1 MNGGRAGGGC
11 HTGSGLGRVA
21 NKWTVPAS
29 MRVQPP
35 LAGSARTGAG
45 VICLL
50 HFLLAHCGE
59 SREKTPGVL
68 PTVGIFPQCRELAE
82 GSPTLADPR
91 PRSEIILQFL

>member
-1 MNGGRAGGGC
+1 MPYWFRAGEGGKY
-11 HTGSGLGRVA
+11 VD
-21 NKWTVPAS
+21 
-29 MRVQPP
+29 
-35 LAGSARTGAG
+35 SARFHAGTASAGRECAHRAG

-68 PTVGIFPQCRELAE
+68 PTVGIFPQCRDLAE